1 MQTPSSLRLAVALA
15 ALSFATAPAHA
26 ESTAIKPQ
34 AALPKAAMQTQV
46 SSEFIYK
53 YLVGEIA
60 GQRGDL
66 GLASTIFLELAKTSR
81 DPRLAERA
89 AKAAA
94 YGNKPKIAIQATA
107 LWAELDPASIEAQ
120 QATTQMLVSTGK
132 LQEAKP
138 HLQKLLAKEDTRA
151 NGFLYLNSLFSNQS
165 DKNGVL
171 TLVQEL
177 AKPYPELPEA
187 HFTIAHSAWA
197 AGNDDLAISELVQ
210 ADKLRPGW
218 ETSAILQGQ
227 VLYRQSPDIAIGFYR
242 NFLTRYPNASEVRLT
257 YARLL
262 VNEKQFAPAK
272 TEFIKLVEA
281 SNNNPEVLVVVGLL
295 SLQSM
300 DLADAEK
307 YFLQAEKAG
316 FKDPDQLYLYLGQIA
331 EKQKQDDRALT
342 MYSKVQPGN
351 HYLDAKLNIA
361 SLTARTKGTDAGIA
375 MLTSLKEVN
384 SEQQTIVAQAH
395 ASLLTQAKRHQQA
408 FDVLDNA
415 VNTLPN
421 SPEIIYDYA
430 MAAERV
436 HKLDVM
442 ERELRKL
449 ISLKP
454 DFAQAYNALGY
465 TLADRNLKLE
475 EARGLIEKALA
486 LSPNDHYILDSMG
499 WVHYR
504 LGKLDTAA
512 DYLRRA
518 YTAQTDPEIAAHL
531 GEVLW
536 KQGKYSEALQTWEE
550 ALKVHPENEVLINT
564 TKKFKQ

>member
-1 MQTPSSLRLAVALA
+1 MPNPKTLRLAVTIAALCLA
-15 ALSFATAPAHA
+15 ATPASAESPAAKSQAAPA
-26 ESTAIKPQ
+26 
-34 AALPKAAMQTQV
+34 KAAMQTQL

-66 GLASTIFLELAKTSR
+66 GLASTIFLELAKTSK

-89 AKAAA
+89 AKAAV
-94 YGNKPKIAIQATA
+94 YGNKPKIAVQATS

-120 QATTQMLVSTGK
+120 QATTQMLVSSGK

-151 NGFLYLNSLFSNQS
+151 NGFLYLNGLFANQP

-171 TLVQEL
+171 ALVQEL
-177 AKPYPELPEA
+177 AKPYPDLAEA

-197 AGNDDLAISELVQ
+197 AGNDDLAISELVL

-242 NFLTRYPNASEVRLT
+242 NFLNRYPNASEVRLT

-262 VNEKQFAPAK
+262 VNEKQFVPAK

-331 EKQKQDDRALT
+331 EKQKKDDKALA
-342 MYSKVQPGN
+342 MYGKVQPGN

-361 SLTARTKGTDAGIA
+361 SVTARAKGTDAGIA

-395 ASLLTQAKRHQQA
+395 AGLLTQAKRYQEA
-408 FDVLDNA
+408 YDVLDNA

-421 SPEIIYDYA
+421 TPEIIYDYA

-436 HKLDVM
+436 QKLDVM

-475 EARGLIEKALA
+475 EARSLIEKALA

-536 KQGKYSEALQTWEE
+536 KQGKFDEALQTWEE
-550 ALKVHPENEVLINT
+550 ALKVHPDNEVLINT